1 MSKSQQKRRFV
12 NRHLPFSGNYFAEGK
27 NPACR
32 RARPLRA
39 APPGGRN
46 LEAALDRGHVGHLL
60 LAVVS
65 QAVSPVDDPPIP
77 PKLFAPPYY
86 SIIACETPL
95 KLLSPSSGIT

>member
-1 MSKSQQKRRFV
+1 VSKSQQKRRFV

-65 QAVSPVDDPPIP
+65 QAVSPVDAGPTGRRPRQSP
-77 PKLFAPPYY
+77 TRTHLPFFTV
-86 SIIACETPL
+86 IITRAR
-95 KLLSPSSGIT
+95 